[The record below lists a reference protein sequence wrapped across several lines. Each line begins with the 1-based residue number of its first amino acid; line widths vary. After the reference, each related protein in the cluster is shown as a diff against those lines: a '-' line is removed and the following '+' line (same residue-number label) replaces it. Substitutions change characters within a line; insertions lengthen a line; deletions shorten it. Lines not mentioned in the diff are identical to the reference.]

1 MAKEKYTYECKDNE
15 AVIQVVTE
23 GFDIEEICVK
33 AKGDKNWLVIGY
45 RDLLSAIGN
54 AQMELDRRFE

>member
-1 MAKEKYTYECKDNE
+1 MEKEKYTYDCNDNE
-15 AVIQVVTE
+15 VVIQVVTE
-23 GFDIEEICVK
+23 GLAIDEICVK

-45 RDLLSAIGN
+45 RDLLAAIGN